1 MLETVYVG
9 DNFKMLMMDFGNRY
23 FGDQFL
29 TLKKYT
35 NTMIPPVQNTLVKFV
50 FPYLRW
56 RVHGHNT
63 LTIIC
68 A

>member
-50 FPYLRW
+50 FPNIY
-56 RVHGHNT
+56 VGVFMA
-63 LTIIC
+63 IIR
-68 A
+68 

>member
-1 MLETVYVG
+1 MWETVYVG

-50 FPYLRW
+50 FPNIY
-56 RVHGHNT
+56 VGVFMA
-63 LTIIC
+63 IIR
-68 A
+68 